1 MNENNFLESRE
12 SILEKLEQEEKR
24 IRKILLADSEDF
36 EELQSDWQE
45 RDSPAER
52 NLREV
57 EWNQYASLQNELCKI
72 EEARQRL
79 AEDTYRICEDCEKE
93 ISAKRLLAVPTAK
106 KCIACQEKVEK
117 ESGIANRKVSL

>member
-1 MNENNFLESRE
+1 MNESNFLESRE

-57 EWNQYASLQNELCKI
+57 EWNQYVSLQNELCKI

-79 AEDTYRICEDCEKE
+79 AEDTYRICEDCENE

-106 KCIACQEKVEK
+106 KCITCQEQVEK
-117 ESGIANRKVSL
+117 ESGVANRKVSL